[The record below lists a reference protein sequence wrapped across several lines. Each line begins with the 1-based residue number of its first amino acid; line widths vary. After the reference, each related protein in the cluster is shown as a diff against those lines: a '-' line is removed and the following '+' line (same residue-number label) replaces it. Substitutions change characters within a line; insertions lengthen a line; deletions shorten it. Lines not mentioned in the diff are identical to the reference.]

1 MKTFTKCQLPCGTS
15 ASPPRCGR
23 TATAVAEPSCAAEP
37 FAAATAATA
46 AAEPCAAEPCA
57 AEPSAAAAPPPPPP
71 SPAPP
76 RLSPPPSPAPPS
88 PAPRRALRRHPASL
102 PDRCSLPC
110 LATRSTALAAD
121 LLKFDKANRKAAGP
135 NTRRVDVPP
144 RTSTLATSKTARR
157 AGPQLSVKRQYGG
170 ARRRHD
176 SWTRRRAGAA
186 TLRRLAA
193 GQRPSRCPKASGGW
207 WEVLGS
213 RLGSVLPS

>member
-46 AAEPCAAEPCA
+46 AAEPCA

-144 RTSTLATSKTARR
+144 RTSTLATPR
-157 AGPQLSVKRQYGG
+157 AALGPQLSPRNDNRWRSSQAARLLDSE
-170 ARRRHD
+170 ARRSGH
-176 SWTRRRAGAA
+176 AA
-186 TLRRLAA
+186 
-193 GQRPSRCPKASGGW
+193 SSCSG
-207 WEVLGS
+207 S
-213 RLGSVLPS
+213 TA